1 MNNINVNDLIK
12 NRRSIYPH
20 QFNKSEIS
28 DDIIQL
34 LLENANFAPTHKL
47 TQPWRF
53 KVLKKKAKIQL
64 GEFLSTIYV
73 ENNPLKKSTDNKS
86 KKIKQK
92 CEDSSVVLMICM
104 QRDKNKS
111 VPEWEEIASTAM
123 AVQNIW
129 LSCSQ
134 FGIGCY
140 WSSPKSIN
148 KINELIKLNEGE
160 RCLGFLYMGYFD
172 QNTKLNYQRN
182 SIDEKVE
189 WIQDFKN

>member
-12 NRRSIYPH
+12 NRRSIYPN
-20 QFNKSEIS
+20 QFNKNEIS

-53 KVLKKKAKIQL
+53 KVLKQKAKIQL

-73 ENNPLKKSTDNKS
+73 ENNPLKKSTEFKL

-104 QRDKNKS
+104 
-111 VPEWEEIASTAM
+111 
-123 AVQNIW
+123 
-129 LSCSQ
+129 
-134 FGIGCY
+134 
-140 WSSPKSIN
+140 
-148 KINELIKLNEGE
+148 
-160 RCLGFLYMGYFD
+160 
-172 QNTKLNYQRN
+172 
-182 SIDEKVE
+182 
-189 WIQDFKN
+189 